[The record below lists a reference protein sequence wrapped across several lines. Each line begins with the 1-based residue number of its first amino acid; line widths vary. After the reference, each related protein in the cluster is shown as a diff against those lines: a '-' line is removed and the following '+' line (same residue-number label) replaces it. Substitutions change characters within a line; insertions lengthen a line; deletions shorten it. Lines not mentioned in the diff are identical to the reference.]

1 MTDIQQ
7 TVEKT
12 LKLVANHL
20 YKQKIAVDNLVD
32 ENLPQIQADSQQLEQ
47 VLINLYLNAIDAMP
61 EGGQLTIGA
70 KVQESDGT
78 TAPMLVI
85 TVADTGFGIEEKDLP
100 RIFLP
105 FFTAKKTKGLGLGL
119 SICERIVKN
128 HGGDIAAKSHPGGG
142 TTFSI
147 CLPLH
152 QDGNSRE
159 FVDPGN
165 AAAETLGE

>member
-1 MTDIQQ
+1 M
-7 TVEKT
+7 EKT

-20 YKQKIAVDNLVD
+20 YKQKIEVDNLVD

-78 TAPMLVI
+78 MAPMLVI

-100 RIFLP
+100 KIFLP

-119 SICERIVKN
+119 I
-128 HGGDIAAKSHPGGG
+128 H
-142 TTFSI
+142 
-147 CLPLH
+147 L
-152 QDGNSRE
+152 
-159 FVDPGN
+159 
-165 AAAETLGE
+165 